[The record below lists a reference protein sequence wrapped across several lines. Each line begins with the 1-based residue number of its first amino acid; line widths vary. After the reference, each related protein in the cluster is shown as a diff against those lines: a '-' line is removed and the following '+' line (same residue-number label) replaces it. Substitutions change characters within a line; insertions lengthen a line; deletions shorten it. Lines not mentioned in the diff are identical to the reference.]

1 MSRLGQQKSEQALGT
16 LDATQLWLF
25 VTEDG
30 SDPASRL
37 VFDTAVSGRAAF
49 MLRRGHGVLALV
61 ANYDAAHV
69 QRRGVFDQVRC
80 YERSFTDALREWLV
94 ELAPGEVL
102 LNFSETDHLSDG
114 LTHGQFLL
122 VERLVGEALGPVPL
136 TSSTPLLT
144 RVRGVKTAEE
154 QRRLAVAV
162 AGSVEL
168 YRRLRPRLAV
178 GQSERQ
184 VQATMHAIAAEL
196 GLQMYLGDYGGPLV
210 LVARAGIAHRAPGED
225 RLEPG
230 DTLVVDHGLG
240 HEGYFSDVAR
250 TFYVRRPGE
259 TAPPEPQRRVFDA
272 VHRAIG
278 VAFDALRPG
287 RSGWQVDAAAR
298 DTLLG
303 LGYPQI
309 THATGHQI
317 GRNVHDG
324 GAILGPRW
332 ERYGQGPYLP
342 LEVGQV
348 FTLEP
353 TVLQAPAPSALVEE
367 NVVVTSDGARWLT
380 ERQDELWVV

>member
-1 MSRLGQQKSEQALGT
+1 MSRLGREKSEQALAA
-16 LDATQLWLF
+16 LDAAQLWLF

-37 VFDTAVSGRAAF
+37 VFDAAVSGRAAF

-61 ANYDAAHV
+61 ANYDAGHV
-69 QRRGVFDQVRC
+69 ERLGVFDQIRS
-80 YERSFTDALREWLV
+80 YERSFTDALRDWLV
-94 ELAPGEVL
+94 ELAPGEIL

-114 LTHGQFLL
+114 LTHGQFLV
-122 VERLVGEALGPVPL
+122 VERLVGQALGAVPV
-136 TSSTPLLT
+136 SSSAPLLT

-154 QRRLAVAV
+154 LRRLRVAID
-162 AGSVEL
+162 GSVEL

-178 GQSERQ
+178 GQSEREI
-184 VQATMHAIAAEL
+184 QATMHDIAAEL
-196 GLQMYLGDYGGPLV
+196 GLRMYLGDYGGPLV
-210 LVARAGIAHRAPGED
+210 LVARAGIAHRPPGDD

-230 DTLVVDHGLG
+230 DTLIIDHGLA
-240 HEGYFSDVAR
+240 HEGYHSDVAR

-278 VAFDALRPG
+278 AAFDAVRPG
-287 RSGWQVDAAAR
+287 RFGWQVDAAAR
-298 DTLLG
+298 ETLLG
-303 LGYPQI
+303 LGYPEI
-309 THATGHQI
+309 THATGHQV

-324 GAILGPRW
+324 GATLAPRW
-332 ERYGQGPYLP
+332 ERYGQGPHLP
-342 LEVGQV
+342 LEAGQV

-367 NVVVTSDGARWLT
+367 NIVVTADGALWLT
-380 ERQDELWVV
+380 ERQDELWVI